1 MRDKPGLLWSLLAV
15 QALCTLFF
23 LADALG
29 DLLFHTDVI
38 PEASSDLFEFIVVL
52 VLIGSTG
59 FTALQVHRV
68 TQRQKHLESQLRAA
82 SGAFT
87 EIVNEHFDSWALSEA
102 ERDVALLLI
111 KGLSIAEIAGLRE
124 TKDGTIKA
132 QSNAIYRKSGV
143 AGRAQLVSLF
153 IEELMAEDITSARQA
168 N

>member
-15 QALCTLFF
+15 QGLCTAFF

-29 DLLFHTDVI
+29 DLLFHADVI
-38 PEASSDLFEFIVVL
+38 PEVSTDIFELVVVL
-52 VLIGSTG
+52 VLIVSTA
-59 FTALQVHRV
+59 FTARQVRHVMAR
-68 TQRQKHLESQLRAA
+68 QRHIEGQLRAA
-82 SGAFT
+82 SGAFA
-87 EIVNEHFDSWALSEA
+87 EIVEEQFDAWGLSEA

-111 KGLSIAEIAGLRE
+111 KGLSIAEIAALRE

-153 IEELMAEDITSARQA
+153 IEELMADNLSERGPGG
-168 N
+168 

>member
-1 MRDKPGLLWSLLAV
+1 MRDNSGLLWSLLAI
-15 QALCTLFF
+15 QTMCTAFF

-38 PEASSDLFEFIVVL
+38 PEGSSDVFELIVVL

-59 FTALQVHRV
+59 FTALQVRRV
-68 TQRQKHLESQLRAA
+68 MQRHKHVESQLRAA
-82 SGAFT
+82 SGAFA
-87 EIVNEHFDSWALSEA
+87 EIVDEHFDTWALSEA

-111 KGLSIAEIAGLRE
+111 KGLSIAEIAALRE

-153 IEELMAEDITSARQA
+153 IEELMADSITNTRQA
-168 N
+168 S

>member
-1 MRDKPGLLWSLLAV
+1 VRDNSGLLWSLLAI
-15 QALCTLFF
+15 QTMCTAFF

-38 PEASSDLFEFIVVL
+38 PEGSSDVFELIVVL

-59 FTALQVHRV
+59 FTALQVRRV
-68 TQRQKHLESQLRAA
+68 MQRHKHVESQLRAA
-82 SGAFT
+82 SGAFA
-87 EIVNEHFDSWALSEA
+87 EIVDEHFDTWALSEA

-111 KGLSIAEIAGLRE
+111 KGLSIAEIAALRE

-153 IEELMAEDITSARQA
+153 IEKLMADSITNTRQA
-168 N
+168 S